1 MTEFELIM
9 TLKETSDGIAQDF
22 EFFLTMT
29 FALIVVS
36 YSVGERLGAAPR
48 FVISVLYLATV
59 LLVFVRYQGQVT
71 QAQYA
76 IASLSEIKS
85 NYPALDVLTIMWVR
99 RFLFLVG
106 ALAAVYALFKPINV
120 SKSGGNA

>member
-9 TLKETSDGIAQDF
+9 TLKETSAGIAQDF

-36 YSVGERLGAAPR
+36 YSVGERLGAVPR

-76 IASLSEIKS
+76 IASLSDIKS
-85 NYPALDVLTIMWVR
+85 SYPALDVLTVMWVR

-106 ALAAVYALFKPINV
+106 AVAAVYALFKPINV
-120 SKSGGNA
+120 SMSGGNG